1 MVPYGVKT
9 IWFQMRDPH
18 KQSIPAAWTP
28 HENHT
33 ASRHVVSGEA
43 TPEAPKRLGVWDHKV
58 AQPFGVARNAREE
71 ARLTGSRK
79 NHMVARLP
87 AAVSSAGQPQRSE
100 AAPYGGSTIWWE
112 YHMVEVPYDKL
123 TIRCGYHVVH
133 VPWDPAT
140 IWCFR
145 QVESHHVESAPRDS
159 GAEGRRVTPAV
170 TSPGRRVAARRQKI
184 LPETSGTLCI
194 ARCSRS
200 ESRPCAASRIWLG
213 AHGSS
218 RPVWF
223 RVARLGRREARHR
236 RHPKS
241 SGRVARRL
249 LESALLSH
257 HSGNAG
263 APPIRRGGGFCTL
276 LHRTSAPV
284 CARVGVWPAFRP
296 ARLD

>member
-1 MVPYGVKT
+1 MVPYGPPTIWLLPQIHPKYGLLYHMIYHMVPYGVKT

-43 TPEAPKRLGVWDHKV
+43 TPEAPKRLGVWDHEV

-112 YHMVEVPYDKL
+112 HHMVEVPYGKL
-123 TIRCGYHVVH
+123 TIRCGYHMVH
-133 VPWDPAT
+133 VPWDPGT

-145 QVESHHVESAPRDS
+145 QVESHHVEGAPRD
-159 GAEGRRVTPAV
+159 P
-170 TSPGRRVAARRQKI
+170 
-184 LPETSGTLCI
+184 
-194 ARCSRS
+194 
-200 ESRPCAASRIWLG
+200 
-213 AHGSS
+213 
-218 RPVWF
+218 
-223 RVARLGRREARHR
+223 
-236 RHPKS
+236 
-241 SGRVARRL
+241 
-249 LESALLSH
+249 SA
-257 HSGNAG
+257 
-263 APPIRRGGGFCTL
+263 
-276 LHRTSAPV
+276 
-284 CARVGVWPAFRP
+284 
-296 ARLD
+296 